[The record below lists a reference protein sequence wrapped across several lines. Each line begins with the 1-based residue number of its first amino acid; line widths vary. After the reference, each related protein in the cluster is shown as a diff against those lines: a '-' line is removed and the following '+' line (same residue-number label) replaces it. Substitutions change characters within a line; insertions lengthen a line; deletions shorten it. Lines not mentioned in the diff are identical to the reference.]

1 MIDVLEAI
9 QIEEIDSYIDL
20 KNKSLNE
27 TITLYNELIKNYKA
41 FVTNYNKELESIT
54 DTLSKKMDLLYDN
67 MNNFL
72 NSYDTLV
79 KKIDEA
85 KKEVVESKEYSGNI
99 SKEINEKLILKLEQ
113 ELARAKENVV
123 RLIDSYIDD
132 FKQSQKLLDKAS
144 SRLSRLRQKELKN
157 IK

>member
-1 MIDVLEAI
+1 MIDVSEAI

-54 DTLSKKMDLLYDN
+54 DTISKKIDQLYDN

-85 KKEVVESKEYSGNI
+85 KKEVLESKEYSGVI

-113 ELARAKENVV
+113 ELERAKENVT
-123 RLIDSYIDD
+123 RLIDSYIED

>member
-41 FVTNYNKELESIT
+41 FVNNYNKELESIT
-54 DTLSKKMDLLYDN
+54 DTLSKKIDLLYDN

-132 FKQSQKLLDKAS
+132 FNQSQKLLDKAS